1 MRCFAF
7 WMLSFILKMYTTGKS
22 SKVVREEVIGSVTK
36 IWKCMN
42 CVLFLCLSCDIN
54 TFYVLYLCSS
64 DHKWWQQ
71 IGLIMLCNVNLL
83 LLWFWFVCFHF
94 DCPFFQATFLPFLR
108 YLPFH
113 FPFGFGG
120 CFVSHLVVLLG
131 VGETDRAHTTRG
143 TVLFGLYLIC
153 CSLRRCERCLQS
165 HVEVSFGERT
175 HAMEMVSKL
184 LSLLLPI
191 ASFAVGQDNLFWVWL
206 LSYTFKTLLV
216 SGTVY

>member
-1 MRCFAF
+1 
-7 WMLSFILKMYTTGKS
+7 
-22 SKVVREEVIGSVTK
+22 
-36 IWKCMN
+36 
-42 CVLFLCLSCDIN
+42 
-54 TFYVLYLCSS
+54 
-64 DHKWWQQ
+64 
-71 IGLIMLCNVNLL
+71 
-83 LLWFWFVCFHF
+83 
-94 DCPFFQATFLPFLR
+94 
-108 YLPFH
+108 
-113 FPFGFGG
+113 
-120 CFVSHLVVLLG
+120 VLLG

-165 HVEVSFGERT
+165 HVEVIFGERT